1 MAVDLAMH
9 PIRNSIDL
17 GWSGV
22 STKEISNS
30 LGCEMDAHAARRSMQ
45 YDPEISMQ
53 LSCPQDSFSKGE
65 QLLPSEASE
74 LLQLLQGQQQQQ
86 QLQLALAQ
94 LDTQSDGETE
104 IDAQIQQ
111 LLQLKQ
117 FLRRSK
123 QAVTQQQQQQV
134 ILEGV
139 ALADAANGLD
149 ASASGLFASSGLA
162 TPAMQSE
169 R

>member
-9 PIRNSIDL
+9 PMRSSVDL
-17 GWSGV
+17 CWSV
-22 STKEISNS
+22 STAEMSNNFS
-30 LGCEMDAHAARRSMQ
+30 CEMDVHAARRSMQ

-53 LSCPQDSFSKGE
+53 LSCPSDSFSKGE
-65 QLLPSEASE
+65 QLLPSETSE

-94 LDTQSDGETE
+94 LETQSDGEIE

-111 LLQLKQ
+111 LMQLKQ

-123 QAVTQQQQQQV
+123 QAATQQEKQQV
-134 ILEGV
+134 IPEDM
-139 ALADAANGLD
+139 ALADTANGLD
-149 ASASGLFASSGLA
+149 VFASGLFATSGLA
-162 TPAMQSE
+162 TPALQSE